1 MVAFTEEI
9 LNGKLDLCSAGCELN
24 VHKTFRRCVR
34 RILNALCMFNY
45 VLPPWMKFHAFHVI
59 LHRVKIVRF
68 RSFSGPYFPAFG
80 LNTVSVSCS
89 NLGKYGPEKLRIQT
103 PFTQFYLVTF
113 FLQTPILI
121 CIMMKS

>member
-45 VLPPWMKFHAFHVI
+45 VLPPWMKFQAFHVI

-89 NLGKYGPEKLRIQT
+89 NPGKYGPENSENRHLSRSIISSYYSCKHQSL
-103 PFTQFYLVTF
+103 YA
-113 FLQTPILI
+113 
-121 CIMMKS
+121 